1 MRNIPEF
8 AAGIEVLYLQVNYM
22 TSLLQFSEPS
32 FLFSFVHALRLSRL
46 WIDVPKR
53 RPLHSETG
61 VVFILGSFC
70 WHPADTSVSKAV
82 EQISQRSE
90 S

>member
-1 MRNIPEF
+1 
-8 AAGIEVLYLQVNYM
+8 VNNM

-53 RPLHSETG
+53 RGPLLSEAG
-61 VVFILGSFC
+61 VVFTLGSFC
-70 WHPADTSVSKAV
+70 WHPADVSVSKPV
-82 EQISQRSE
+82 EQITQCSE
-90 S
+90 R